1 MVWVKIKIFCKF
13 FSLGDGPKTKIKVHD
28 IKGELESAK
37 NNISTYFDSNNF
49 IDNIIKLQ
57 NIQKLIYRQDYA
69 EYVEKYAK
77 ENNVD
82 PLLIYAIIKAESNFD
97 DKAVSNKGATGLM
110 QLMENTAKEVAINEF
125 DEEVT
130 EDSLCDPETNIRLG
144 VKYFADLM
152 EIFQE
157 EAVALAA
164 YNAGMGT
171 VQGWIDEGIIK
182 SDGSDIENIPYNETN
197 MYVRKIL
204 KDYDIYKRLYRR

>member
-1 MVWVKIKIFCKF
+1 MRRMSMGTLLIDTAK
-13 FSLGDGPKTKIKVHD
+13 
-28 IKGELESAK
+28 ESWEVRRIILILTA
-37 NNISTYFDSNNF
+37 IVLVLLIILLNF
-49 IDNIIKLQ
+49 K

-97 DKAVSNKGATGLM
+97 NDAVSSRGAAGLM
-110 QLMENTAKEVAINEF
+110 QLMDETAEEVATNEAI
-125 DEEVT
+125 EYVSN
-130 EDSLCDPETNIRLG
+130 DSLHNPETNIRIG

-152 EIFQE
+152 EIFQNE
-157 EAVALAA
+157 SVALAA

-171 VQGWIDEGIIK
+171 VQTWIDEGIIK
-182 SDGSDIENIPYNETN
+182 ADGSDIENIPYNETN

-204 KDYDIYKRLYRR
+204 KDYDIYRQLYN

>member
-1 MVWVKIKIFCKF
+1 
-13 FSLGDGPKTKIKVHD
+13 
-28 IKGELESAK
+28 
-37 NNISTYFDSNNF
+37 
-49 IDNIIKLQ
+49 
-57 NIQKLIYRQDYA
+57 
-69 EYVEKYAK
+69 
-77 ENNVD
+77 
-82 PLLIYAIIKAESNFD
+82 
-97 DKAVSNKGATGLM
+97 M

-182 SDGSDIENIPYNETN
+182 ADGSDIENIPYNETN

-204 KDYDIYKRLYRR
+204 KDYDIYKRLYRRVNYVNFSYRRSWIHGSHPVVELLNEGEKL